1 MVLRSH
7 YPSVKP
13 EVIMTGYARG
23 MSTAKITKLE
33 DEVEEAMVKLARD
46 VDLFGGLVQ

>member
-23 MSTAKITKLE
+23 TSAEKITKLE
-33 DEVEEAMVKLARD
+33 GGAVKLAGD
-46 VDLFGGLVQ
+46 VNLFGEGQDNV